1 MSGPIGWV
9 AYNLRILRVLNSCD
23 RKVFEAMVDEAL
35 HTNPKVLSSK
45 KYLWNIVRGRDYY
58 KMMSHYVVTAFQAD
72 NDTKRDDAEQII
84 QIVLK
89 TTKDAS
95 IRRNFIWAIMKQIPL
110 LTVDTIQYTSR
121 EKILSILRSD
131 KYAITDEAVN
141 PFVSEIVDLK
151 LQVKDLEEQIQA
163 LSAMLE

>member
-1 MSGPIGWV
+1 
-9 AYNLRILRVLNSCD
+9 
-23 RKVFEAMVDEAL
+23 
-35 HTNPKVLSSK
+35 
-45 KYLWNIVRGRDYY
+45 
-58 KMMSHYVVTAFQAD
+58 
-72 NDTKRDDAEQII
+72 
-84 QIVLK
+84 
-89 TTKDAS
+89 
-95 IRRNFIWAIMKQIPL
+95 MKQIPL
-110 LTVDTIQYTSR
+110 LTVDTIQYASR